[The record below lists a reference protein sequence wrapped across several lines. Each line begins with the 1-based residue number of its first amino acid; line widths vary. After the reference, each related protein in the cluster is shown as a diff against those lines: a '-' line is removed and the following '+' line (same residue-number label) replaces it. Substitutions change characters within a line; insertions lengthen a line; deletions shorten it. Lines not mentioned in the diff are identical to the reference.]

1 MFCEDRNSLSKS
13 LKLSGKAIT
22 KTTLTSEQMKMAM
35 TKIEALEVPSKIQL
49 QTAQRILNGL
59 KNCAARMNG
68 QMKCAKNTK
77 V

>member
-1 MFCEDRNSLSKS
+1 
-13 LKLSGKAIT
+13 
-22 KTTLTSEQMKMAM
+22 MKMAM
-35 TKIEALEVPSKIQL
+35 TKIEALEVPNKIQL